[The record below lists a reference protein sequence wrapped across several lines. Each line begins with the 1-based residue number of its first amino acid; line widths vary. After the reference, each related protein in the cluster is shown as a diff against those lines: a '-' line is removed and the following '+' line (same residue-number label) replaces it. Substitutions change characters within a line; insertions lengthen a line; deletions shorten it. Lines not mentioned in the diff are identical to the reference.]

1 MHVEFYDKRAAAELG
16 KALRN
21 LDIDFVI
28 KQTKSITGKSM
39 LKLNINTPVG
49 NPELFQQ
56 IKQLVNASGGIK
68 KS

>member
-1 MHVEFYDKRAAAELG
+1 MHVEVYNKRKAAELG
-16 KALRN
+16 QALKDLN
-21 LDIDFVI
+21 VYFEMKKITTFGNNGI
-28 KQTKSITGKSM
+28 KF
-39 LKLNINTPVG
+39 NISTPVG